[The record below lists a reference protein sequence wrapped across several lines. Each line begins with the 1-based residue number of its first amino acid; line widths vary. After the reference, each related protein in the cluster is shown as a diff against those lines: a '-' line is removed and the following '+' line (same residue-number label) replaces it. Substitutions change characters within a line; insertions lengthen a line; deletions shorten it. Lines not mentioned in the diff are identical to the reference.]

1 MRSILIAHLV
11 NVLLNILSN
20 DVMKLAVDKMLDF
33 VEDYVT
39 DTTNKVD
46 DALVLPLCRRI
57 RETFD
62 VPDND

>member
-1 MRSILIAHLV
+1 MRSILIAQLV

>member
-1 MRSILIAHLV
+1 MRSILIAQLV

-20 DVMKLAVDKMLDF
+20 DIMKLAVDKMLDF
-33 VEDYVT
+33 IEDYVT
-39 DTTNKVD
+39 DSANKVD

>member
-1 MRSILIAHLV
+1 MRSILIAQLV
-11 NVLLNILSN
+11 NALLMILN
-20 DVMKLAVDKMLDF
+20 EEVMKKAIDNLLDF
-33 VEDYVT
+33 IEDFVA
-39 DTTNKVD
+39 DTENKVD